1 MKNFSKISVFLL
13 EVLLALAMAGCT
25 LPISANLRQEA
36 NRNLLNFTQVADKP
50 AAYVGNTVIW
60 GGIIQNVRG
69 TSEGKEIQI
78 LQSPLKSDES
88 PDLETTGGE
97 FIAITGEIRDL
108 NILKKKE
115 RITIG
120 GDIIGERIEDTQI
133 EKLRYPVVLIKE
145 LYLWDRK
152 KKWWEPRSSSG
163 WFWELSG
170 ASPQS
175 SPENW
180 DQGRQEYKFW

>member
-1 MKNFSKISVFLL
+1 MKNISKIGVFLL

-36 NRNLLNFTQVADKP
+36 NRNLNFTQVADNP

-60 GGIIQNVRG
+60 GGIIQKVRS
-69 TSEGKEIQI
+69 TSEGTEIQI

-97 FIAITGEIRDL
+97 FIAIMGEILNL
-108 NILKKKE
+108 NILKKGNK
-115 RITIG
+115 ITVG
-120 GDIIGERIEDTQI
+120 GDIIGERIEDTTT
-133 EKLRYPVVLIKE
+133 EKFRSPVLLIKE
-145 LYLWDRK
+145 FYLWDRE
-152 KKWWEPRSSSG
+152 KKWWEPRPSSG

-170 ASPQS
+170 ANPQP
-175 SPENW
+175 SPEN
-180 DQGRQEYKFW
+180 